1 MNLPVK
7 ITLLDE
13 VNCRI
18 ESATPQVQKMAME
31 KVKVFIP
38 HARYQQSYRIGAWD
52 GYIRYMYGLVCDYVY
67 GYEAQNWNGCYE
79 AGRAM
84 CEADVN
90 GINKSYLFD
99 MLVASKLPREY
110 NDGSVHVD
118 YRNNIYES
126 IMFIK

>member
-52 GYIRYMYGLVCDYVY
+52 GYIRYMK
-67 GYEAQNWNGCYE
+67 ANGCTY
-79 AGRAM
+79 
-84 CEADVN
+84 
-90 GINKSYLFD
+90 INLLD
-99 MLVASKLPREY
+99 EILPVFQATNTPIIL
-110 NDGSVHVD
+110 ND
-118 YRNNIYES
+118 
-126 IMFIK
+126 